1 MKQTFFVFIA
11 FFMLFSQKAN
21 GCGYILSQ
29 FMNVYSSPIQVG
41 ATDTLAS
48 WRFISDSCSAVTTN
62 FTFFKGGTSD
72 DSNYTNVKFYKD
84 DTFLFTVPFVAGIT
98 TLQNYATTIPSHDT
112 VVFSIIGETDSQ
124 ATLNQTIWFNMNV
137 TLTDSMNVT
146 QVLPVVLGQTM
157 TTSGCILSVK
167 KDTTVQNQLVTPGTQ
182 KLIASYT
189 LSPLGGCTFTP
200 AYAVLNNTG
209 FCANNALHN
218 VRVKKG
224 AIQLGATI
232 PVLGVN
238 SVVLFS
244 DNITGVTTYGIYAD
258 IDTSAVDSSTVIMD
272 FNIIATSPTPGYFLL
287 IDSIGQTMT
296 IDNPAGIPTGPCS
309 MTVTP
314 LLPSNPTLPVGT
326 DTCFGAIIVKAN
338 NCDIQINSIWFGV
351 YGTALVS
358 DATQTVLRK
367 NTGQPITW
375 PIGTM
380 YYYQTIPMSET
391 ILANTADTF
400 YVDAHLAANALLGRT
415 FQLHFAVDASEVLTS
430 NPQTDS
436 ILLSEK
442 LTVAGPTRV
451 TNVDEKIMTFYPN
464 PATDYITIEGF
475 TEEIEITDIV
485 GGRLFIKK
493 VVSGREKINI
503 STLPKGMYFLRLND
517 QVVKFTK
524 Q

>member
-1 MKQTFFVFIA
+1 MKQIILSLMTLFL
-11 FFMLFSQKAN
+11 LFSQKAN
-21 GCGYILSQ
+21 GCGFILSQ

-48 WRFISDSCSAVTTN
+48 WRFVSDSCSAVTTN

-146 QVLPVVLGQTM
+146 QVLPVVLGQMM
-157 TTSGCILSVK
+157 TTAGCILSVK

-218 VRVKKG
+218 VRIKKG

-244 DNITGVTTYGIYAD
+244 DNITGVTTYDIYAD

-287 IDSIGQTMT
+287 VDSIGQTMT
-296 IDNPAGIPTGPCS
+296 IDNPVGIPIGPC
-309 MTVTP
+309 MTATP
-314 LLPSNPTLPVGT
+314 EVPTNTLLPRGTNVCLGAVLVSTL
-326 DTCFGAIIVKAN
+326 
-338 NCDIQINSIWFGV
+338 NCPIQVNSIQFGV
-351 YGTALVS
+351 YGTAATNYMGNVIIMKNNITPVGWAIPTMSFFNTVS
-358 DATQTVLRK
+358 M
-367 NTGQPITW
+367 NEN
-375 PIGTM
+375 
-380 YYYQTIPMSET
+380 IP
-391 ILANTADTF
+391 ANSSDTF
-400 YVDAHLAANALLGRT
+400 FVTGDLSALALLDNRT
-415 FQLHFAVDASEVLTS
+415 YKLDIVVNA
-430 NPQTDS
+430 TDSSGNTYVSS
-436 ILLSEK
+436 ILLAEKTIVDGPNAIPSINDEK
-442 LTVAGPTRV
+442 L
-451 TNVDEKIMTFYPN
+451 ISIYPN
-464 PATDYITIEGF
+464 PANDFIIVEGF
-475 TEEIEITDIV
+475 SDEIEITDIA
-485 GGRLFIKK
+485 GRPFIKK
-493 VVSGREKINI
+493 VVSEKEKIDI
-503 STLPKGMYFLRLND
+503 STLAKGMYILRSNY